1 MNCTSCYRKSWKRS
15 QTINRALEKSRK
27 LIKENVTRG
36 IFKRETNI
44 YLFNDNDYNRLSP
57 QLEYILWRY
66 ETLKYPCLLE
76 LQD

>member
-1 MNCTSCYRKSWKRS
+1 M
-15 QTINRALEKSRK
+15 EKSRK

-57 QLEYILWRY
+57 QLEYILRRY